1 MNRTFL
7 KAFVLLASMLC
18 VWASE
23 PLPLT
28 RQQLTEKVESLEKR
42 LADLESARAAKVAFR
57 TYLKLGTSVSVNHP
71 IQFTPLQSI
80 GGGYNQ
86 YSGIFTVPYNG
97 WYALHFFLLTKSP
110 VNYYFDVKRNDQ
122 VLARAFCNHAA
133 VGQIHTCASSDVRHL
148 KAGDKVWVQSS
159 YGSSLYHG
167 ASYDNSFSGFL
178 VYQD

>member
-18 VWASE
+18 VWAHE

-57 TYLKLGTSVSVNHP
+57 TYLKPGTSVSVHHP

-80 GGGYNQ
+80 GGGYDQ
-86 YSGIFTVPYNG
+86 YSGIFTVPYSG
-97 WYALHFFLLTKSP
+97 WYALHFFFLTNSP
-110 VNYYFDVKRNDQ
+110 VNYYVDVKRNGHI
-122 VLARAFCNHAA
+122 LARAFCSHAA
-133 VGQIHTCASSDVRHL
+133 LGKIHTCASSDVRHL
-148 KAGDKVWVQSS
+148 KAGEKVWVQSTYS
-159 YGSSLYHG
+159 HYHT
-167 ASYDNSFSGFL
+167 ASFDNSFSGFL
-178 VYQD
+178 IYQD